1 MYLNKVLRTKFEITG
16 ETNLFK
22 KNLYV
27 ETLGVILYNRPY
39 SWLSVPLIEDVM
51 FLSSRGRLWYKHP
64 LTFEGKD
71 YSQWKLEV
79 ELWQMFTEMD
89 KARQG
94 ITLALSLEGKAREIA
109 ISIDKSLLTTGDGV
123 KNLLAELD
131 KSSEKE
137 KNIPNVWSIYKIW
150 IF

>member
-1 MYLNKVLRTKFEITG
+1 
-16 ETNLFK
+16 
-22 KNLYV
+22 
-27 ETLGVILYNRPY
+27 
-39 SWLSVPLIEDVM
+39 
-51 FLSSRGRLWYKHP
+51 
-64 LTFEGKD
+64 
-71 YSQWKLEV
+71 
-79 ELWQMFTEMD
+79 MFTEMD

-137 KNIPNVWSIYKIW
+137 KNTPNI
-150 IF
+150 